1 MSDPL
6 PAPGPST
13 PSTRWEEWVAV
24 DDRWEAY
31 STKFAGYFV
40 DGADMDGEA
49 RFVDMLV
56 ARASTVLDAGCGPGR
71 VTAGLTARGH
81 RAVGVDKDAGLVS
94 DGHGRYPGL
103 PLHVRDL
110 LTVEP
115 EWLAAQ
121 DLPTEFDAIVC
132 PGNVM
137 VFVAPGT
144 ERDVLGRL
152 GALLRPGGR
161 AVFGFSTDREY
172 TVDGLDADAAAV
184 GWTLE
189 HRFATWHLDPFTA
202 DAGWAVSVYRSPG
215 EPAVPAGP
223 DGRRVLGAADA

>member
-6 PAPGPST
+6 PSPGPST
-13 PSTRWEEWVAV
+13 PPTRWEEWIAV
-24 DDRWEAY
+24 EDRWEVY
-31 STKFAGYFV
+31 STRFAGYFA

-49 RFVDMLV
+49 RFVDVLLG
-56 ARASTVLDAGCGPGR
+56 RGSTVLDAGCGPGR
-71 VTAGLTARGH
+71 VTAALTARGH
-81 RAVGVDKDAGLVS
+81 AAIGVDRDAGLVA

-110 LTVEP
+110 LAVDHA
-115 EWLAAQ
+115 WLVSQ

-137 VFVAPGT
+137 VFLAPST
-144 ERDVLGRL
+144 ERAVLL
-152 GALLRPGGR
+152 QLAALLRPGGR
-161 AVFGFSTDREY
+161 AVFGFATDREY

-189 HRFATWHLDPFTA
+189 HRFASWHLAPFTPDA
-202 DAGWAVSVYRSPG
+202 DWAVSVYRSSG
-215 EPAVPAGP
+215 EP
-223 DGRRVLGAADA
+223 VLPSRPN